1 MVIQYVASVII
12 GVILVQLVTKIV
24 KDKIAIVRSIFWV
37 IFWLATLT
45 LVWFPEILAKISN
58 IFGVGR
64 GVDILIYISIIFLFY
79 IMLNQNTKIDKLE
92 NKITTLVRE
101 IAKNETRK

>member
-12 GVILVQLVTKIV
+12 SIILFRLFTKII
-24 KDKIAIVRSIFWV
+24 KDKIAITSSILWITFWG
-37 IFWLATLT
+37 ATLI
-45 LVWFPEILAKISN
+45 LLWFPNVLERISN

-64 GVDILIYISIIFLFY
+64 GVDILIYLSIIFLFY
-79 IMLNQNTKIDKLE
+79 IILNQNTKIDKLE

-101 IAKNETRK
+101 VAKNGTK